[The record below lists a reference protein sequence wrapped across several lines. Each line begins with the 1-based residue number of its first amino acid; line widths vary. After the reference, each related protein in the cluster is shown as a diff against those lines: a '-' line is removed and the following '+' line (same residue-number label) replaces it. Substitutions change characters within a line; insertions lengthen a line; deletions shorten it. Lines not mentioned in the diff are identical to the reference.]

1 MNCQDIL
8 VNFRNFVNFVKKKG
22 VFLVTF
28 YSTFIE
34 LCNEA
39 NKTPSKV
46 AMEIGV
52 SKSAVTRWKCGSLP
66 SDATLQKIAKYFN
79 ISISE
84 LIGIETNS
92 LYNKPFTCS
101 ICGMEYNAYDEESI
115 LEHSE
120 HHIKFTL
127 AKKKFHYCYPYV
139 VEEEMKA
146 KGRIVINDAH
156 KHTDCEL
163 HEAFHNI
170 YKALFSRSL
179 SACDYNLNHVDYDK
193 YVSMLL
199 SHTNQKKS
207 VLNKLPYEMQQSILN
222 HYGQTPGVIP
232 EGQTYYNVNINYTNN
247 DSHPNENILRIA
259 GRDGRQIEKRL
270 TDEQVKA
277 LEAIINQL
285 PDAPDDL

>member
-1 MNCQDIL
+1 M
-8 VNFRNFVNFVKKKG
+8 
-22 VFLVTF
+22 TF
-28 YSTFIE
+28 YSAFIE

-46 AMEIGV
+46 AMEICV

-79 ISISE
+79 ISISA
-84 LIGIETNS
+84 LLGVETNS
-92 LYNKPFTCS
+92 LYVMPFTCS

-115 LEHSE
+115 LKHSE

-127 AKKKFHYCYPYV
+127 AKKKFIYCYPHI

-146 KGRIVINDAH
+146 NGRNVIKNAH
-156 KHTDCEL
+156 EHTRNEL
-163 HEAFHNI
+163 EEAFHNI
-170 YKALFSRSL
+170 YRALFSRSL
-179 SACDYNLNHVDYDK
+179 SGCGYNLNHVDYDK

-199 SHTNQKKS
+199 SHPNQKRD
-207 VLNKLPYEMQQSILN
+207 VLDKLPFDMQQSILA
-222 HYGQTPGVIP
+222 HFGQTPGVIP
-232 EGQTYYNVNINYTNN
+232 NGQTYYNVEYNDSYKINY
-247 DSHPNENILRIA
+247 SKENILRIA

-277 LEAIINQL
+277 LEILINQL
-285 PDAPDDL
+285 PDVPDDL